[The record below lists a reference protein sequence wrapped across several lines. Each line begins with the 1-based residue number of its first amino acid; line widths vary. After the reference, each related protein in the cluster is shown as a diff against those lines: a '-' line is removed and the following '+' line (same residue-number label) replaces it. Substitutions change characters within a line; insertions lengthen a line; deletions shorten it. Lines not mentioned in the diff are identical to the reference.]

1 MLEPPAADR
10 LLPSQGT
17 FGDPGIEAEAH
28 PVRRGSLAL
37 ADANAGC
44 PPSADA
50 LRTGV
55 RASDIA
61 ERRPSSAA
69 SRGRGWRDPATLP
82 LPLLVPLW
90 SSRGGTLHPPTVG
103 VPSCV
108 PTALYPS
115 FLGAGIHALP
125 YLDLRR
131 GPAGPA
137 SAAFCAW

>member
-1 MLEPPAADR
+1 MADR

-28 PVRRGSLAL
+28 PVRRGSLART
-37 ADANAGC
+37 DANAGC
-44 PPSADA
+44 PPSVDA

-55 RASDIA
+55 GASDIA

-82 LPLLVPLW
+82 LPTPSRPPVVVSSAPYPLPWTCPLVSL
-90 SSRGGTLHPPTVG
+90 PP
-103 VPSCV
+103 
-108 PTALYPS
+108 YPS
-115 FLGAGIHALP
+115 FLGAGGHALP

-131 GPAGPA
+131 GPGATAKVECTVRPTQ
-137 SAAFCAW
+137 